1 MAEAGK
7 LRVAGHAVSSASQPL
22 FDSWRC
28 SWSIFKHPGQEG
40 EREEEKEG
48 EAGRGWDWI
57 RPRGCEKQVK
67 SSRRSLLREDSQKP
81 RRLHKQGSQSRG
93 WELGHRL
100 LLSAKGPESW
110 GRNPW
115 GLRVTIIEDYTR
127 TGHLRAPVA
136 ADSQTAA
143 VAHFCNLRTT
153 VKQSSQQQK
162 CNHFLPTQVEGRN
175 AQPFPHTPCNDKS
188 DLLETLHRHRSDIP
202 LPQTAP
208 EPRGNKYESWRR
220 IHFRINILG

>member
-100 LLSAKGPESW
+100 LLVRRVQSPGDGTLEGW
-110 GRNPW
+110 GSR
-115 GLRVTIIEDYTR
+115 
-127 TGHLRAPVA
+127 
-136 ADSQTAA
+136 S
-143 VAHFCNLRTT
+143 LRTT
-153 VKQSSQQQK
+153 QGPDTWGRQWLLIPRQLLWLTSAIWGQQWSK
-162 CNHFLPTQVEGRN
+162 AASNRN
-175 AQPFPHTPCNDKS
+175 ATISC
-188 DLLETLHRHRSDIP
+188 L
-202 LPQTAP
+202 
-208 EPRGNKYESWRR
+208 PRGREGTLSHFHTHRVMTRVICWRLY
-220 IHFRINILG
+220 IDTALTFLYHKPHQNQGETSMKADGEFISE